1 MKASSC
7 CYKNIQLLKIPKKNA
22 DISEKEA
29 DASTEGIL
37 TQLLVY
43 VRLLFAYD
51 LPCMYIVQY
60 VHICD
65 MYCMCLAV
73 YRGQWVTQIYV
84 QYMLYTPSFECQF

>member
-7 CYKNIQLLKIPKKNA
+7 CYKNFQLLKIPKKNA

-43 VRLLFAYD
+43 VRLLFA
-51 LPCMYIVQY
+51 
-60 VHICD
+60 
-65 MYCMCLAV
+65 
-73 YRGQWVTQIYV
+73 
-84 QYMLYTPSFECQF
+84 